1 MFGPGDDPL
10 GIPAGLFCDCMHM
23 MTSLTAQY
31 QIDFKNIGKN
41 GRKRNT
47 VEEVIKR
54 E

>member
-1 MFGPGDDPL
+1 MFGPSDDPL
-10 GIPAGLFCDCMHM
+10 GIPAGLFCDCM

-41 GRKRNT
+41 GKKKNT

>member
-10 GIPAGLFCDCMHM
+10 EIPAGLFCDCM
-23 MTSLTAQY
+23 MTSAQY

-41 GRKRNT
+41 GRKRNI